1 MRGPLSRLLDRLF
14 FALDSFFLKVCSKFH
29 NRSNVNLLPRYALE
43 MEILSIRPDT
53 HTLNAKNVAYLLKWK
68 GSSFFNGLNVVK
80 RNVKMQKVLHTSC
93 VLVCSVYQLIQK
105 LMILTIP

>member
-1 MRGPLSRLLDRLF
+1 
-14 FALDSFFLKVCSKFH
+14 
-29 NRSNVNLLPRYALE
+29 

-80 RNVKMQKVLHTSC
+80 RNVKMQKVLHTSY
-93 VLVCSVYQLIQK
+93 VLVCSVYQPKKNNDSYNSIVLKYFLFSPFGIYHTFSVIVLLLLIA
-105 LMILTIP
+105 LSLTINSEII